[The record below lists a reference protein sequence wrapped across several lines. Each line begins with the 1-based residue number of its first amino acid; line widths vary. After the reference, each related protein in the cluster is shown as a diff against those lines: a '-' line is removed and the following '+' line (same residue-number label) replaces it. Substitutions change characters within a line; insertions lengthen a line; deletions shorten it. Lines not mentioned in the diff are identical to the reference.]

1 MIIKSLIF
9 YALAVVIGVSLVIG
23 TSFAFKIRKKKL
35 MLLHTFFGALAFIL
49 MLVLMFLLMMF
60 AFSENSTT
68 YMSELMPELIYKLT
82 VAFLFFAAVSAI
94 RYFLLNAI
102 YFNNDKINEGE
113 SFLAGYGLCGCVLV
127 TLYSLFMFIMLLS
140 ASMRSSLV
148 SFDNNALFFADGSVI
163 SSFAS
168 PLSVALVSLVFAV
181 YTALCI
187 IIAEFMTQHATLP
200 YSKKSTLIVYLI
212 TAFCE
217 HIMISVFLFA
227 SVSIIAVIVVSVV
240 MMALAAS
247 AVALLYKYK
256 EELPYNKQFE

>member
-9 YALAVVIGVSLVIG
+9 YAVAVLVGICLFIGISI
-23 TSFAFKIRKKKL
+23 AFRKRKKKL
-35 MLLHTFFGALAFIL
+35 MPLHMFFGSLGFLA
-49 MLVLMFLLMMF
+49 MLVLMFLLMMY
-60 AFSENSTT
+60 AFSENSTV
-68 YMSELMPELIYKLT
+68 YMSEIMPEFIYKVS

-94 RYFLLNAI
+94 RYFVLNMV
-102 YFNNDKINEGE
+102 YFNRDKINEGE
-113 SFLAGYGLCGCVLV
+113 SFLAGYGFCGCALI
-127 TLYSLFMFIMLLS
+127 TLYSFFMFIMLLTT
-140 ASMRSSLV
+140 SMRSELV
-148 SFDNNALFFADGSVI
+148 SFDDNALFFADGSVI

-168 PLSVALVSLVFAV
+168 PLSVVLVSLVFVA
-181 YTALCI
+181 YTALCV

-200 YSKKSTLIVYLI
+200 YSKISTLIVYLI

-227 SVSIIAVIVVSVV
+227 SVSIVAVIIVSVIMLV
-240 MMALAAS
+240 LAAL